1 MCREALLGY
10 SGLVAWTIAS
20 TRSDF
25 SSVWGI
31 YLWIGVG
38 VAVFIFGFVGFALV
52 RYRARP
58 GRRPSQREEH
68 NTLEAGAAVLLVC
81 IIAFLVYITFHT
93 ESGED
98 QATSAQPDAVKID
111 VQAFQW
117 GWRFTYPGEGVTV
130 IGNSNHQP
138 NFAVP
143 VGRPVDFSLTSLD
156 VIHAMWIP
164 EQRFKRDAIPDKV
177 NRFVLEFGAKGFET
191 GHCSEYCGL
200 RHSNMGFGVWVL
212 SNGSYEKWLAAHR

>member
-1 MCREALLGY
+1 LLG
-10 SGLVAWTIAS
+10 AAD

-25 SSVWGI
+25 SEVWSL
-31 YLWIGVG
+31 YLWIGIG
-38 VAVFIFGFVGFALV
+38 VAVVVFAAVGFALV
-52 RYRARP
+52 RYRARA
-58 GRRPSQREEH
+58 GRSPSLRAER
-68 NTLEAGAAVLLVC
+68 NGLEAGVAILIVAIIALLV
-81 IIAFLVYITFHT
+81 FVTFHT
-93 ESGED
+93 EARED
-98 QATSAQPDAVKID
+98 TPASARSDAVKVD
-111 VQAFQW
+111 VLAFQW
-117 GWRFTYPGEGVTV
+117 GWRFTYPGQGVRV

-164 EQRFKRDAIPDKV
+164 EQRFKKDAIPGKT
-177 NRFVLEFGAKGFET
+177 NHFVMEFDSNGHEV

-212 SNGSYEKWLAAHR
+212 SNGSYERWLAAHR